1 MLTLKEKSVKEIIK
15 GSFQIGSND
24 NVSGILNKED
34 VSQEFN
40 CWSPEFFNVESHSDI
55 YGKTSEGKYI
65 SLINCL
71 GNTGQRMYGQKASFN
86 AKIYSHLMIVG
97 TSEILPYG
105 DLFKSISLTIDNPER
120 MIPMHSGFDYI
131 NFPNDEL
138 LSALKRQEYHGKLEP
153 NKSAIIA
160 YFDGNFEIFNQ
171 DTKVGRV
178 SASNC
183 LSTGGGYSTNGVS
196 IKNKI
201 VVNINFEEPLL
212 LEEAFERAYQLS
224 LFLRFVSGSGLQF
237 GEISLKKDCEDE
249 HQELLVYHSNYN
261 WGEDKK
267 DRFNSDPLVDVNS
280 EEFLCILKNWFDKE
294 DRDTVRYSFYGSY
307 FQEGYSPSRLIA
319 VANLFDIF
327 PKTRGEEKKTL
338 PEGSPE
344 LLEDLESRIKSDF
357 EDFDTIRQSLL
368 HSISNISRKS
378 LKDRIFE
385 RISILEEHLT
395 TRPLSA
401 DDLRFIVRKAIL
413 VRNFF
418 VHGSQTDKLFNKI
431 DPFDFQSL
439 FIDTLEHIYGWSE
452 LIESGWSGENVKIWN
467 EGHKMHFLEKTIIDD
482 LRRLKKMLKNSNKE
496 S

>member
-1 MLTLKEKSVKEIIK
+1 MKEIIK
-15 GSFQIGSND
+15 GSFQVGSND
-24 NVSGILNKED
+24 NVSGILNTED
-34 VSQEFN
+34 GSKEFN
-40 CWSPEFFNVESHSDI
+40 CWSSEFFNVESHSDI

-71 GNTGQRMYGQKASFN
+71 GNTGRHIFDKKTSFN
-86 AKIYSHLMIVG
+86 AKIYSHLMIIG
-97 TSEILPYG
+97 TSKILPSE

-120 MIPMHSGFDYI
+120 MIPRLSGFDYI

-138 LSALKRQEYHGKLEP
+138 LSALKRQEYHEELEP
-153 NKSAIIA
+153 NEGAVIA

-171 DTKVGRV
+171 ETKIGRV

-183 LSTGGGYSTNGVS
+183 VSTGGGYSINGVS
-196 IKNKI
+196 IKNKV

-212 LEEAFERAYQLS
+212 LEEAFERAYKLS
-224 LFLRFVSGSGLQF
+224 LFMRFVSGSNLHF
-237 GEISLKKDCEDE
+237 GEICLKKDCEDE
-249 HQELLVYHSNYN
+249 HQELLVFHSNYY

-267 DRFNSDPLVDVNS
+267 DRFASDPLVDINS
-280 EEFLCILKNWFDKE
+280 EEFLRILKNWFDKE

-307 FQEGYSPSRLIA
+307 FQEDYSPSRLIA

-327 PKTRGEEKKTL
+327 PKIIGEEKNKL

-344 LLEDLESRIKSDF
+344 LLENLKSRIKTDLENF
-357 EDFDTIRQSLL
+357 EAIKQSLL
-368 HSISNISRKS
+368 HSISKISDKS

-401 DDLRFIVRKAIL
+401 DDLRYIVRKAIL

-418 VHGSQTDKLFNKI
+418 VHGSQKDNLFKKV
-431 DPFDFQSL
+431 DPFEFQSL
-439 FIDTLEHIYGWSE
+439 FIDTLEYIYGWSE
-452 LIESGWSGENVKIWN
+452 LIENGWSGENIKIWN
-467 EGHKMHFLEKTIIDD
+467 EGHKMHFLEETIIGD
-482 LRRLKKMLKNSNKE
+482 LRMLKDKLKRKS
-496 S
+496 